1 MGIDWG
7 SRRSA
12 PPNRILTMQKRSNKF
27 SNRRSHPYRRP
38 RPRNSLTSLSRVAPF
53 RLVDNSN
60 PTQYLGSNGS
70 GVIAGYQNADP
81 SGGSGSTWTSAEWS
95 ALTSLYSE
103 VRLRSFEI
111 WFTPVSPEDTKLPST
126 SAGNILY
133 VSGVLSSI
141 AAAPTTRAQV
151 LDNADAKIWT
161 PLSSTTGRPFV
172 HKIRPRGRPQWASVT
187 SASPGSYAGCP
198 GAIQWYGDG
207 FPVSTNLMAISMIGY
222 YEFRSRI

>member
-1 MGIDWG
+1 MRKN
-7 SRRSA
+7 SQRKNQRRRRSTVSRGLT
-12 PPNRILTMQKRSNKF
+12 NLGRIVK
-27 SNRRSHPYRRP
+27 
-38 RPRNSLTSLSRVAPF
+38 F

-81 SGGSGSTWTSAEWS
+81 SGGSGATWTASEWS

-103 VRLRSFEI
+103 VRLRKFSI
-111 WFTPVSPEDTKLPST
+111 WFTPVSPEDSKLPSA

-133 VSGVLSSI
+133 ISGVLSSI

-161 PLSSTTGRPFV
+161 PLSYTLGRPFV
-172 HKIRPRGRPQWASVT
+172 HTIRPSRPQWASVNT
-187 SASPGSYAGCP
+187 PSPGSYAGCP

-207 FPVSTNLMAISMIGY
+207 YPASINLIAISMIGY